1 MIVSDEPGRD
11 EQQQE
16 LVRYLLGMLPD
27 DEAERLDEESIADK
41 DLALRLEAVEHDLID
56 AYVSGTLGGETLG
69 RFEACYLTS
78 PLRREKVSVARGLR
92 RILGES
98 REGAA
103 VIGGAAVTG
112 VPAVD
117 ARRRVPASRLAW
129 AMAIAAVLLLAAC
142 GALLFTVLRVQ
153 REQAAAQESRVA
165 LERRV
170 RELEQQLDDQRSAR
184 AAAPP
189 PTVSVPSAST
199 PTVSAP
205 HERGPASPALVGL
218 VLLPPTRDGG
228 PPTTLTI
235 PAGTDRVTFELR
247 LEVNEFPQYRVA
259 LIDRATGRTLWQSDA
274 LIARRGAVSVSIPAS
289 LFNAHGYALDLTGRR
304 TDGDAEVIGSYSFA
318 TVLR

>member
-1 MIVSDEPGRD
+1 MILSDEPGRD
-11 EQQQE
+11 EQQE

-41 DLALRLEAVEHDLID
+41 DLAWRLEAVEHDLID

-69 RFEACYLTS
+69 RFEAFYLTS

-92 RILGES
+92 RMVRES
-98 REGAA
+98 REA
-103 VIGGAAVTG
+103 AAVTG
-112 VPAVD
+112 APAVD

-142 GALLFTVLRVQ
+142 GALLFNVLRLQ
-153 REQAAAQESRVA
+153 REQAAAQESRAA

-170 RELEQQLDDQRSAR
+170 HELERQLEDQRSAP

-189 PTVSVPSAST
+189 PTVSVPSVSA

-218 VLLPPTRDGG
+218 VLLPPTRDAG
-228 PPTTLTI
+228 PSPTLTI
-235 PAGTDRVTFELR
+235 PAGTDRITFELR
-247 LEVNEFPQYRVA
+247 LEVNDFPQYRVA
-259 LIDRATGRTLWQSDA
+259 LIERATSRTLWQSDT
-274 LIARRGAVSVSIPAS
+274 LIARRGAVSVSIPAT
-289 LFNAHGYALDLTGRR
+289 LFNAQGYALDLTGRR
-304 TDGDAEVIGSYSFA
+304 ADGGAEVIGSYSFE